1 MSSIF
6 DRIGK
11 IFKGGSVA
19 GDLRRKK
26 ICQNVKFDEN
36 PEDHWRIIGE
46 LGDGAF
52 GKVYKVRAKRER
64 MLLTLSSHLS
74 SSVVYLVAPS
84 KTIK

>member
-1 MSSIF
+1 M
-6 DRIGK
+6 
-11 IFKGGSVA
+11 A

-52 GKVYKVRAKRER
+52 GKVYKVR
-64 MLLTLSSHLS
+64 
-74 SSVVYLVAPS
+74 V
-84 KTIK
+84 